1 MPKVSVTVL
10 EDGQEVWSDVAS
22 LPLEVGRQ
30 RNDDSGLLQVQNL
43 GNCFRLA
50 IAPISTITL
59 PREALR
65 IESDHEFL
73 KLTNIHSKLSFLVG
87 DDATPLTPGQSFE
100 AQGEITVVLPEQRM
114 VRFSRGHENE
124 MMPLADSIESSEF
137 RPLQTVT
144 QSTLENLAP
153 AKLGELFGDDEDT
166 DRGRVA
172 VELVRQALTVV
183 QEAAGS
189 DKFFDS
195 AVRSAANMIDLDRS
209 FVILKEGENWRVRS
223 RFLRDDAM
231 ATTDSAR
238 QSKSIPTGSG
248 KLLEQV
254 RQTALTVI
262 YEPNTYDHTAGSSMM
277 SLERAVAAPIV
288 DEDKNV
294 IGVLY
299 GDRKFGSS
307 QADTPIGELEA
318 TLLEVIAGAVS
329 SGLARQRQEAIR
341 ASMTQFFSPSV
352 TERLEHNEDLLTG
365 RDADV
370 SVLFCDIRGFS
381 GITERVGAQRAIEWI
396 NDVLTELSQC
406 VMRTDGVLVD
416 YVGDELMAMWGAP
429 ADQPDHAVRACK
441 AAIDMLSLIDPLRE
455 RWSDITSDR
464 FGFGIGINTGIARVG
479 NTGSKVKF
487 KYGPLGNTVNVASRI
502 QGITKKLG
510 VSALISDSTA
520 KEIDR
525 ANKKFKHRRLAVVRP
540 LGVEE
545 SVTVHELKADA
556 DNRWQNLSMRYEKAL
571 DLFHQ
576 SDLTGAAR
584 ELASLV
590 HEHPGD
596 TPSVV
601 LLGRVVQSLTAKSEN
616 VDPVMAFDSK

>member
-153 AKLGELFGDDEDT
+153 AKLGELFGGDEDT